1 MDSWRE
7 TFCRCR
13 RRGGFGDLGFACLG
27 PIVTVFSGRQYSDLP
42 FEGEIPKELDG
53 MVPAA
58 CGGAVAVCV

>member
-1 MDSWRE
+1 M
-7 TFCRCR
+7 
-13 RRGGFGDLGFACLG
+13 GLGIWGLRAW

-58 CGGAVAVCV
+58 CGSAVAVCV